1 MIIDKTSY
9 RYYLERDLKAYE
21 LHSLSFYN
29 YWRMDC
35 LRFQRRLRRIEYLY
49 NACHGNAFHRIELFL
64 LEIINHRLA
73 TRLGL
78 SITKNVFGA
87 GLCIVHYG
95 TIVVSPKAKIGE
107 NCRMHPSTSIGDY
120 NGAPTLGNNV
130 YIGPGAKI
138 FGDITV
144 GNNVAIGANAVVN
157 SNITDNVT
165 VGGIPAKIIS
175 NKSSIESGVYPQN
188 FITLNKNELNY
199 YHHRHIDSSR
209 NGRHCCNQGIGKG
222 CNK

>member
-1 MIIDKTSY
+1 MITDKTSY
-9 RYYLERDLKAYE
+9 RYFLERDLKAYQ
-21 LHSLSFYN
+21 LVHLSFYN
-29 YWRMDC
+29 YWWIDC

-49 NACHGNAFHRIELFL
+49 NVHRSNGFYRIELFL

-78 SITKNVFGA
+78 SIPKNVFGA

-107 NCRMHPSTSIGDY
+107 NCRLHPSTSIGDY

-130 YIGPGAKI
+130 YIGPGAKL

-157 SNITDNVT
+157 TNIPDNVT

-175 NKSSIESGVYPQN
+175 EKSSVESGVYPKN
-188 FITLNKNELNY
+188 FITLN
-199 YHHRHIDSSR
+199 
-209 NGRHCCNQGIGKG
+209 
-222 CNK
+222 

>member
-78 SITKNVFGA
+78 SIPKNVFGA

-188 FITLNKNELNY
+188 FITLN
-199 YHHRHIDSSR
+199 
-209 NGRHCCNQGIGKG
+209 
-222 CNK
+222 